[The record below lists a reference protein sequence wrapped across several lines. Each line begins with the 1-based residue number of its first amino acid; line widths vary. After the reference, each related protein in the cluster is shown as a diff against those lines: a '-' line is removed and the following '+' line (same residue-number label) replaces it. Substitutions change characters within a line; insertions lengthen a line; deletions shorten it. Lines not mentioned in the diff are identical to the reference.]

1 MHVHVSMAYGNKL
14 YESEVQA
21 RELCVD
27 LINGVRAYKQDAYI

>member
-14 YESEVQA
+14 YKPEVQA

-27 LINGVRAYKQDAYI
+27 LINGVCAYKQDTYV